1 MAEAPD
7 ARQIRAPNELSDR
20 LQAGTAALFPTDTV
34 PALAARPEAAAQL
47 WQLKQ
52 RPARKPMIL
61 MGADPEALFAAL
73 GLPIELAWRAM
84 AERCWPGAVT
94 LVLPARGPLARAL
107 HGEGSSL
114 GLRIP
119 ACPRAL
125 ELLRR
130 SGPLATTSAN
140 RSSEPPCR
148 TAAEAAALFPHL
160 PLLGP
165 VPWPEGSGQPST
177 VLAWMGAAEGRPD
190 GEGGVGE
197 FLKPGNTPASAPSQ
211 DRRLQD
217 ARLDNQGKDER
228 TPKDSEPSAS
238 AGLGGCDAEEAVDS
252 LAGGTGRWQIL
263 RAGALMPLDLLT
275 GA

>member
-7 ARQIRAPNELSDR
+7 IRQILAPNELADR
-20 LQAGTAALFPTDTV
+20 LQAGSAALFPTDTV
-34 PALAARPEAAAQL
+34 PALTARPEAAAQL

-119 ACPRAL
+119 ACPLAL

-140 RSSEPPCR
+140 RSSVPPAARPPRRRPSSR
-148 TAAEAAALFPHL
+148 TSPCWAPCPGPRAAANPARS
-160 PLLGP
+160 
-165 VPWPEGSGQPST
+165 WPGWAQPKAD
-177 VLAWMGAAEGRPD
+177 LMGR
-190 GEGGVGE
+190 
-197 FLKPGNTPASAPSQ
+197 
-211 DRRLQD
+211 
-217 ARLDNQGKDER
+217 
-228 TPKDSEPSAS
+228 
-238 AGLGGCDAEEAVDS
+238 
-252 LAGGTGRWQIL
+252 
-263 RAGALMPLDLLT
+263 GA
-275 GA
+275 

>member
-1 MAEAPD
+1 MAETPIPGQVLAAAD
-7 ARQIRAPNELSDR
+7 LADR
-20 LQAGTAALFPTDTV
+20 LRAGSAALFPTDTV

-47 WQLKQ
+47 WQLKR

-73 GLPIELAWRAM
+73 DLPIEPQWRAM

-94 LVLPARGPLARAL
+94 LVLPARGPLALAL

-119 ACPRAL
+119 ACPVAL

-148 TAAEAAALFPHL
+148 SAAEAAVQFPALPQ
-160 PLLGP
+160 LGP

-177 VLAWMGAAEGRPD
+177 VLAWIGPGEPRSGAASDP
-190 GEGGVGE
+190 
-197 FLKPGNTPASAPSQ
+197 
-211 DRRLQD
+211 
-217 ARLDNQGKDER
+217 
-228 TPKDSEPSAS
+228 
-238 AGLGGCDAEEAVDS
+238 
-252 LAGGTGRWQIL
+252 GRWQIL
-263 RAGALMPLDLLT
+263 RAGALMPLDLLP

>member
-1 MAEAPD
+1 MAETPFPGQVLA
-7 ARQIRAPNELSDR
+7 AAELAGR
-20 LQAGTAALFPTDTV
+20 LHSGSAALFPTDTV

-47 WQLKQ
+47 WQLKR

-61 MGADPEALFAAL
+61 MGADAEALLAAL
-73 GLPIELAWRAM
+73 DLPIEPQWRAM

-94 LVLPARGPLARAL
+94 LVLPAQGRLARAL

-119 ACPRAL
+119 ACPVAL

-140 RSSEPPCR
+140 RSSEPPCG
-148 TAAEAAALFPHL
+148 TAAEAATLFPLL

-165 VPWPEGSGQPST
+165 VPWPQGSGQPST
-177 VLAWMGAAEGRPD
+177 VVAWIGLAEISPAED
-190 GEGGVGE
+190 GGLRESSAVAVAKAVAGE
-197 FLKPGNTPASAPSQ
+197 
-211 DRRLQD
+211 
-217 ARLDNQGKDER
+217 
-228 TPKDSEPSAS
+228 
-238 AGLGGCDAEEAVDS
+238 AGH
-252 LAGGTGRWQIL
+252 WQIL
-263 RAGALMPLDLLT
+263 RAGALMPLDLLP

>member
-1 MAEAPD
+1 MAETPFPGQVLTA
-7 ARQIRAPNELSDR
+7 AELAGR
-20 LQAGTAALFPTDTV
+20 LHSGSAALFPTDTV

-47 WQLKQ
+47 WQLKR

-61 MGADPEALFAAL
+61 MGADAEALLAAL
-73 GLPIELAWRAM
+73 DLPIEPQWRAM

-94 LVLPARGPLARAL
+94 LVLPAQGRLARAL

-119 ACPRAL
+119 ACPVAL

-140 RSSEPPCR
+140 RSSEPPCG
-148 TAAEAAALFPHL
+148 TAAEAATLFPLL

-165 VPWPEGSGQPST
+165 VPWPQGSGQPST
-177 VLAWMGAAEGRPD
+177 VVAWIGLAENSPAAD
-190 GEGGVGE
+190 GGLRESSAVAVAKAVAGE
-197 FLKPGNTPASAPSQ
+197 
-211 DRRLQD
+211 
-217 ARLDNQGKDER
+217 
-228 TPKDSEPSAS
+228 
-238 AGLGGCDAEEAVDS
+238 AGH
-252 LAGGTGRWQIL
+252 WQIL
-263 RAGALMPLDLLT
+263 RAGALMPLDLLP

>member
-1 MAEAPD
+1 MAETPFPGQVLA
-7 ARQIRAPNELSDR
+7 AAELAGR
-20 LQAGTAALFPTDTV
+20 LHSGSAALFPTDTV

-47 WQLKQ
+47 WQLKR

-61 MGADPEALFAAL
+61 MGADAEALFAAL
-73 GLPIELAWRAM
+73 EVPIAPQWRAM

-94 LVLPARGPLARAL
+94 LVLPAQGRLARAL

-119 ACPRAL
+119 ACPVAL

-140 RSSEPPCR
+140 RSSEPPCG
-148 TAAEAAALFPHL
+148 TAAEAATLFPLL

-165 VPWPEGSGQPST
+165 VPWPQGSGQPST
-177 VLAWMGAAEGRPD
+177 VVAWIGLAENSPAAD
-190 GEGGVGE
+190 GGLRESSAVAVAKAVAGE
-197 FLKPGNTPASAPSQ
+197 
-211 DRRLQD
+211 
-217 ARLDNQGKDER
+217 
-228 TPKDSEPSAS
+228 
-238 AGLGGCDAEEAVDS
+238 AGH
-252 LAGGTGRWQIL
+252 WQIL
-263 RAGALMPLDLLT
+263 RAGALMPLDLLP

>member
-1 MAEAPD
+1 MAETPIPGQVLAAAD
-7 ARQIRAPNELSDR
+7 LADR
-20 LQAGTAALFPTDTV
+20 LRAGSAALFPTDTV
-34 PALAARPEAAAQL
+34 PALAALPDAAAQL
-47 WQLKQ
+47 WQLKR

-73 GLPIELAWRAM
+73 DLPIEPQWRAM

-94 LVLPARGPLARAL
+94 LVLAL

-119 ACPRAL
+119 ACPVAL
-125 ELLRR
+125 ALLRR

-148 TAAEAAALFPHL
+148 TAAEAAALFPAL
-160 PLLGP
+160 PQLGP

-177 VLAWMGAAEGRPD
+177 VLAWIGPGEPRSGAASDP
-190 GEGGVGE
+190 
-197 FLKPGNTPASAPSQ
+197 
-211 DRRLQD
+211 
-217 ARLDNQGKDER
+217 
-228 TPKDSEPSAS
+228 
-238 AGLGGCDAEEAVDS
+238 
-252 LAGGTGRWQIL
+252 GRWQIL
-263 RAGALMPLDLLT
+263 RAGALMPLDLLP

>member
-1 MAEAPD
+1 MAETPFPGQVLA
-7 ARQIRAPNELSDR
+7 AAELAGR
-20 LQAGTAALFPTDTV
+20 LHSGSAALFPTDTV

-47 WQLKQ
+47 WQLKR

-61 MGADPEALFAAL
+61 MGADAEALLAAL
-73 GLPIELAWRAM
+73 DLPIEPQWRAM

-94 LVLPARGPLARAL
+94 LVLPAQGRLARAL

-119 ACPRAL
+119 ACPVAL

-140 RSSEPPCR
+140 RSSEPPCG
-148 TAAEAAALFPHL
+148 TAAEAATLFPLL

-165 VPWPEGSGQPST
+165 VPWPQGSGQPST
-177 VLAWMGAAEGRPD
+177 VVAWIGLAEISPAAD
-190 GEGGVGE
+190 GGLRESSAVAVAKAVAGE
-197 FLKPGNTPASAPSQ
+197 
-211 DRRLQD
+211 
-217 ARLDNQGKDER
+217 
-228 TPKDSEPSAS
+228 
-238 AGLGGCDAEEAVDS
+238 AGH
-252 LAGGTGRWQIL
+252 WQIL
-263 RAGALMPLDLLT
+263 RAGALMPLDLLP

>member
-1 MAEAPD
+1 MAETPFPGQVLA
-7 ARQIRAPNELSDR
+7 AAELAGR
-20 LQAGTAALFPTDTV
+20 LHSGSAALFPTDTV

-47 WQLKQ
+47 WQLKR

-61 MGADPEALFAAL
+61 MGADAEALLAAL
-73 GLPIELAWRAM
+73 DLPIEPQWRAM

-94 LVLPARGPLARAL
+94 LVLPAQGRLARAL

-119 ACPRAL
+119 ACPVAL

-140 RSSEPPCR
+140 RSSEPPCG
-148 TAAEAAALFPHL
+148 TAAEAATLFPSL

-165 VPWPEGSGQPST
+165 VPWPQGSGQPST
-177 VLAWMGAAEGRPD
+177 VVAWIGLAENSPAAD
-190 GEGGVGE
+190 GGLRESSAVAVAKAVAGE
-197 FLKPGNTPASAPSQ
+197 
-211 DRRLQD
+211 
-217 ARLDNQGKDER
+217 
-228 TPKDSEPSAS
+228 
-238 AGLGGCDAEEAVDS
+238 AGH
-252 LAGGTGRWQIL
+252 WQIL
-263 RAGALMPLDLLT
+263 RAGALMPLDLLP

>member
-1 MAEAPD
+1 MAETPFPGQVLA
-7 ARQIRAPNELSDR
+7 AAELADR
-20 LQAGTAALFPTDTV
+20 LHSGSAALFPTDTV

-47 WQLKQ
+47 WQLKR

-61 MGADPEALFAAL
+61 MGADAEALLAAL
-73 GLPIELAWRAM
+73 EVPIAPQWRAM

-94 LVLPARGPLARAL
+94 LVLPAQGRLARAL

-119 ACPRAL
+119 ACPVAL

-140 RSSEPPCR
+140 RSSEPPCG
-148 TAAEAAALFPHL
+148 TAAEAATLFPLL

-165 VPWPEGSGQPST
+165 VPWPQGSGQPST
-177 VLAWMGAAEGRPD
+177 VVAWIGLAEISPAED
-190 GEGGVGE
+190 GGLRESSAVAVAKAVAGE
-197 FLKPGNTPASAPSQ
+197 
-211 DRRLQD
+211 
-217 ARLDNQGKDER
+217 
-228 TPKDSEPSAS
+228 
-238 AGLGGCDAEEAVDS
+238 AGH
-252 LAGGTGRWQIL
+252 WQIL
-263 RAGALMPLDLLT
+263 RAGALMPLDLLP

>member
-1 MAEAPD
+1 MAETPFPGQVLA
-7 ARQIRAPNELSDR
+7 AAELAGR
-20 LQAGTAALFPTDTV
+20 LHSGSAALFPTDTV

-47 WQLKQ
+47 WQLKR

-61 MGADPEALFAAL
+61 MGADAEALFAAL
-73 GLPIELAWRAM
+73 EVPIAPQWRAM

-94 LVLPARGPLARAL
+94 LVLPAQGRLARAL

-119 ACPRAL
+119 ACPVAL

-140 RSSEPPCR
+140 RSSEPPCG
-148 TAAEAAALFPHL
+148 TAAEAATLFPLL

-165 VPWPEGSGQPST
+165 VPWPQGSGQPST
-177 VLAWMGAAEGRPD
+177 VVAWIGLAEISPAAD
-190 GEGGVGE
+190 GGLRESSAVAVAKAVAGE
-197 FLKPGNTPASAPSQ
+197 
-211 DRRLQD
+211 
-217 ARLDNQGKDER
+217 
-228 TPKDSEPSAS
+228 
-238 AGLGGCDAEEAVDS
+238 AGH
-252 LAGGTGRWQIL
+252 WQIL
-263 RAGALMPLDLLT
+263 RAGALMPLDLLP

>member
-1 MAEAPD
+1 MAETPCPGQVLAP
-7 ARQIRAPNELSDR
+7 AELADR
-20 LQAGTAALFPTDTV
+20 LRAGSAALFPTDTV
-34 PALAARPEAAAQL
+34 PALAARPDASAQL
-47 WQLKQ
+47 WQLKR

-61 MGADPEALFAAL
+61 MGADPETLFAAL
-73 GLPIELAWRAM
+73 DLPIEPQWRAM

-94 LVLPARGPLARAL
+94 LVLPARGPLALAL

-119 ACPRAL
+119 ACPVAL

-148 TAAEAAALFPHL
+148 SAAEAAALFPAL
-160 PLLGP
+160 PQLGP

-177 VLAWMGAAEGRPD
+177 VLAWIGPGEPRSGAASDP
-190 GEGGVGE
+190 
-197 FLKPGNTPASAPSQ
+197 
-211 DRRLQD
+211 
-217 ARLDNQGKDER
+217 
-228 TPKDSEPSAS
+228 
-238 AGLGGCDAEEAVDS
+238 
-252 LAGGTGRWQIL
+252 GRWQIL
-263 RAGALMPLDLLT
+263 RAGALMPLDLLP

>member
-1 MAEAPD
+1 MAETPFPGQVLA
-7 ARQIRAPNELSDR
+7 AAELAGR
-20 LQAGTAALFPTDTV
+20 LHSGSAALFPTDTV

-47 WQLKQ
+47 WQLKR

-61 MGADPEALFAAL
+61 MGADAEALLAAL
-73 GLPIELAWRAM
+73 DLPIEPQWRAM

-94 LVLPARGPLARAL
+94 LVLPAQGRLARAL

-119 ACPRAL
+119 ACPVAL

-140 RSSEPPCR
+140 RSSEPPCG
-148 TAAEAAALFPHL
+148 TAAEAATLFPLL

-165 VPWPEGSGQPST
+165 VPWPQGSGQPST
-177 VLAWMGAAEGRPD
+177 VVAWIGLAENSPAED
-190 GEGGVGE
+190 GGLRESSAVAVAKAVAGE
-197 FLKPGNTPASAPSQ
+197 
-211 DRRLQD
+211 
-217 ARLDNQGKDER
+217 
-228 TPKDSEPSAS
+228 
-238 AGLGGCDAEEAVDS
+238 AGH
-252 LAGGTGRWQIL
+252 WQIL
-263 RAGALMPLDLLT
+263 RAGALMPLDLLP

>member
-1 MAEAPD
+1 MVETPFPPQILAAAELAG
-7 ARQIRAPNELSDR
+7 R
-20 LQAGTAALFPTDTV
+20 LHSGSAALFPTDTV

-47 WQLKQ
+47 WQLKR

-73 GLPIELAWRAM
+73 DLPIEPQWRAM

-94 LVLPARGPLARAL
+94 LVLPARGSLALAL

-119 ACPRAL
+119 ACPVAL
-125 ELLRR
+125 ALLRR

-148 TAAEAAALFPHL
+148 TAAEAAALFPAL
-160 PLLGP
+160 PQLGP

-177 VLAWMGAAEGRPD
+177 VLAWIGPGEPRSGAASDP
-190 GEGGVGE
+190 
-197 FLKPGNTPASAPSQ
+197 
-211 DRRLQD
+211 
-217 ARLDNQGKDER
+217 
-228 TPKDSEPSAS
+228 
-238 AGLGGCDAEEAVDS
+238 
-252 LAGGTGRWQIL
+252 GRWQIL
-263 RAGALMPLDLLT
+263 RAGALMPLDLLP

>member
-1 MAEAPD
+1 MAETPFPGQVLA
-7 ARQIRAPNELSDR
+7 AAELADR
-20 LQAGTAALFPTDTV
+20 LHSGSAALFPTDTV

-47 WQLKQ
+47 WQLKR

-61 MGADPEALFAAL
+61 MGADAEALLAAL
-73 GLPIELAWRAM
+73 EVPIAPQWRAM

-94 LVLPARGPLARAL
+94 LVLPAQGRLARAL

-119 ACPRAL
+119 ACPVAL

-140 RSSEPPCR
+140 LSSEPPCG
-148 TAAEAAALFPHL
+148 TAAEAATLFPLL

-165 VPWPEGSGQPST
+165 VPWPQGSGQPST
-177 VLAWMGAAEGRPD
+177 VVAWIGLAEISPAED
-190 GEGGVGE
+190 GGLRESSAVAVAKAVAGE
-197 FLKPGNTPASAPSQ
+197 
-211 DRRLQD
+211 
-217 ARLDNQGKDER
+217 
-228 TPKDSEPSAS
+228 
-238 AGLGGCDAEEAVDS
+238 AGH
-252 LAGGTGRWQIL
+252 WQIL
-263 RAGALMPLDLLT
+263 RAGALMPLDLLP

>member
-1 MAEAPD
+1 VLAPAELA
-7 ARQIRAPNELSDR
+7 DR
-20 LQAGTAALFPTDTV
+20 LRAGSAGLFPTDTV

-47 WQLKQ
+47 WQLKR

-73 GLPIELAWRAM
+73 DLPIEPQWRAM

-94 LVLPARGPLARAL
+94 LVLPARGSLALAL
-107 HGEGSSL
+107 HGAGSSL

-119 ACPRAL
+119 ACPVAL
-125 ELLRR
+125 ALLRR

-148 TAAEAAALFPHL
+148 TAAEAAVQFPALPQ
-160 PLLGP
+160 LGP

-177 VLAWMGAAEGRPD
+177 VLAWIGPREARSGAAGDP
-190 GEGGVGE
+190 
-197 FLKPGNTPASAPSQ
+197 
-211 DRRLQD
+211 
-217 ARLDNQGKDER
+217 
-228 TPKDSEPSAS
+228 
-238 AGLGGCDAEEAVDS
+238 
-252 LAGGTGRWQIL
+252 GRWQIL
-263 RAGALMPLDLLT
+263 RAGALMPLDLLP

>member
-1 MAEAPD
+1 MAETPCPGQVLAP
-7 ARQIRAPNELSDR
+7 AELADR
-20 LQAGTAALFPTDTV
+20 LRAGSAALFPTDTV

-47 WQLKQ
+47 WQLKR

-73 GLPIELAWRAM
+73 DLPIELQWRAM

-94 LVLPARGPLARAL
+94 LVLPARGPLALAL

-119 ACPRAL
+119 ACPVAL

-140 RSSEPPCR
+140 RSSDPPCR
-148 TAAEAAALFPHL
+148 SAAEAAVQFPALPQ
-160 PLLGP
+160 LGP

-177 VLAWMGAAEGRPD
+177 VLAWIGPGEPRSGAASDP
-190 GEGGVGE
+190 
-197 FLKPGNTPASAPSQ
+197 
-211 DRRLQD
+211 
-217 ARLDNQGKDER
+217 
-228 TPKDSEPSAS
+228 
-238 AGLGGCDAEEAVDS
+238 
-252 LAGGTGRWQIL
+252 GRWQIL
-263 RAGALMPLDLLT
+263 RAGALMPLDLLP

>member
-1 MAEAPD
+1 MAETPCPGQVLAP
-7 ARQIRAPNELSDR
+7 AELADR
-20 LQAGTAALFPTDTV
+20 LRAGSAALFPTDTV

-47 WQLKQ
+47 WQLKR

-73 GLPIELAWRAM
+73 DLPIEPQWRAM

-94 LVLPARGPLARAL
+94 LVLPARGPLALAL

-119 ACPRAL
+119 ACPVAL

-140 RSSEPPCR
+140 RSSDPPCR
-148 TAAEAAALFPHL
+148 SAAEAAVQFPALPQ
-160 PLLGP
+160 LGP

-177 VLAWMGAAEGRPD
+177 VLAWIGPGEPRSGAASDP
-190 GEGGVGE
+190 
-197 FLKPGNTPASAPSQ
+197 
-211 DRRLQD
+211 
-217 ARLDNQGKDER
+217 
-228 TPKDSEPSAS
+228 
-238 AGLGGCDAEEAVDS
+238 
-252 LAGGTGRWQIL
+252 GRWQIL
-263 RAGALMPLDLLT
+263 RAGALMPLDLLP

>member
-1 MAEAPD
+1 MAETPFPGQVLA
-7 ARQIRAPNELSDR
+7 AAELAGR
-20 LQAGTAALFPTDTV
+20 LHSGSAALFPTDTV

-47 WQLKQ
+47 WQLKR

-61 MGADPEALFAAL
+61 MGADAEALLAAL
-73 GLPIELAWRAM
+73 DLPIEPQWRAM

-94 LVLPARGPLARAL
+94 LVLPAQGRLARAL

-119 ACPRAL
+119 ACPVAL

-140 RSSEPPCR
+140 RSSKPPCG
-148 TAAEAAALFPHL
+148 TAAEAATLFPLL

-165 VPWPEGSGQPST
+165 VPWPQGSGQPST
-177 VLAWMGAAEGRPD
+177 VVAWIGLAEISPAED
-190 GEGGVGE
+190 GGLRESSAVAVAKAVAGE
-197 FLKPGNTPASAPSQ
+197 
-211 DRRLQD
+211 
-217 ARLDNQGKDER
+217 
-228 TPKDSEPSAS
+228 
-238 AGLGGCDAEEAVDS
+238 AGH
-252 LAGGTGRWQIL
+252 WQIL
-263 RAGALMPLDLLT
+263 RAGALMPLDLLP